1 MRGSPR
7 RGVRLELIDLMNTSP
22 KTTTAA
28 HFVWLSASVFFWPML
43 IAGSWAFMPLPLA
56 ALNSIVHCLGL
67 FLTAWPAIVHLLH
80 SSRGGERER
89 LASRRALPSGN
100 PFDSF
105 PGQDRTRSPRGRVEA
120 SRTILPGS
128 GFTFGGH
135 KEDGVT
141 RLSKETG
148 RRVFLSPGGWPH
160 RLDNPTPDD
169 AA

>member
-1 MRGSPR
+1 
-7 RGVRLELIDLMNTSP
+7 MNTSP

-56 ALNSIVHCLGL
+56 ALSSMVHCLGF
-67 FLTAWPAIVHLLH
+67 FLTAWPAIIHLLH
-80 SSRGGERER
+80 SSRGGECER
-89 LASRRALPSGN
+89 LASCRAPSSDN

-105 PGQDRTRSPRGRVEA
+105 PDQDRTRSPYSRVEA
-120 SRTILPGS
+120 SRTIPPGP
-128 GFTFGGH
+128 GFTFAGH
-135 KEDGVT
+135 ETDGVT
-141 RLSKETG
+141 RLPKETG